1 MMPGTDGL
9 VKRFGA
15 LTVLDGITTEFRP
28 SSVTAI
34 VGPNGSG
41 KSTFMKCAL
50 SLVTP
55 TSGRVYGFDRERIG
69 AMAQT
74 GRYPDNLTP
83 TDIFRL
89 VRSVRRRP
97 APHLNEL
104 LDVFDLAPHVGKAMR
119 TLSGGTRQKVGA
131 VVALM
136 DDVDILLLDEPTA
149 GLDPVAASRLKDIV
163 AARRNHGATV
173 LVTSHILSDLQEL
186 ADRLLFLL
194 DGRIVHDGSIDAVL
208 QTTQRSTL
216 ERAVADLMTR
226 GPI

>member
-1 MMPGTDGL
+1 MRPGADNL

-15 LTVLDGITTEFRP
+15 LTVLNGITTEFFP
-28 SSVTAI
+28 ASVTAI

-50 SLVTP
+50 SLVSP
-55 TSGRVYGFDRERIG
+55 TSGRVYGFDRTRTG
-69 AMAQT
+69 SMAQT
-74 GRYPDNLTP
+74 GRYPDNLSP
-83 TDIFRL
+83 RDIFAL
-89 VRSVRRRP
+89 VQSIRRTP
-97 APHLNEL
+97 APHKDTLIET
-104 LDVFDLAPHVGKAMR
+104 FDLGTHLSKSMR

-131 VVALM
+131 VLALM

-163 AARRNHGATV
+163 AERRLQGATV

-194 DGRIVHDGSIDAVL
+194 DGKIVHDGSIDAVL
-208 QTTQRSTL
+208 STTGQSTL
-216 ERAVADLMTR
+216 ERAVATIMTR
-226 GPI
+226 STS